1 MQLHYQLTTP
11 YLRLCISHFVFS
23 FSFSIFYF
31 SFYKPTN
38 IFCNKIEIKLA
49 SKIERSAKF
58 IVKETTMENKEQNSQ
73 QQETQDPVTLNVTE
87 VPSAPKS
94 PEVFP
99 IFKKV
104 RKSLSPLPRI
114 DVSSLA
120 LASLAAGIACVSPS
134 IPDETMNMVYSGGAA
149 ACVMASSSSSSPS
162 RSSAVVRVPRNAA
175 RGGNVAYDDESS
187 DDESVIDVDEDSNPS
202 LKERKPVNYDQEQK
216 DNMEDET
223 TIFKS
228 QLRLM
233 KRSSRYTSYENQT
246 SVAVNIC
253 NLFFDV
259 KSVVI
264 QMVIGYTQSGKTGC
278 MVELIDQMTKN
289 TCNPISTQNIFIIT
303 GLSSRDWMKQTKGRI
318 PECMR
323 ERVFHNGQLEK
334 FKAAVAGKQNVLVIV
349 DEAHMASKKK
359 QTMSRIFKELNWKLD
374 YMMENDIKLVQ
385 FSATPDGLIFAL
397 SGPKWPEEHYRI
409 TTMKPGSGYF
419 GAKQMN
425 ERKQLKQIKDIYG
438 RDKDGKWIDDEVR
451 KECLENI
458 VEILHDQLKFSG
470 PRYLVVRIRGG
481 IPEQRYHENF
491 FEAIESLPTQDQE
504 KFEEHHRHR
513 HYNMRGN
520 VEDISELLYKTPT
533 KHTIVFIKEKM
544 KCAQTLEY
552 VVLDE
557 KTGKTTTHKVKHNI
571 GVVVERKRSGDK
583 DEQNDSFTIQGLLG
597 RLCGYEEHDC
607 ICYTNLASFEKY
619 EKLFASNFDT
629 KTLKRVSWNSNTT
642 HGKGEGKGTSV
653 HPTVNDECIESDTT
667 TTTTSVKEEEEV
679 DISLYR
685 IYDNESVVRDVCNIL
700 GYRYVPTENNDAGF
714 KETSLNTTKGVAS
727 LLNAVRKVPT
737 AYGTNHGV
745 KTYRTYYPCYVDTTN
760 SATLRFVVIIRP
772 NIDESK
778 IAECDSKFTSLSLRE
793 ASLIE

>member
-1 MQLHYQLTTP
+1 VEY
-11 YLRLCISHFVFS
+11 
-23 FSFSIFYF
+23 
-31 SFYKPTN
+31 N
-38 IFCNKIEIKLA
+38 
-49 SKIERSAKF
+49 
-58 IVKETTMENKEQNSQ
+58 
-73 QQETQDPVTLNVTE
+73 
-87 VPSAPKS
+87 
-94 PEVFP
+94 
-99 IFKKV
+99 
-104 RKSLSPLPRI
+104 
-114 DVSSLA
+114 
-120 LASLAAGIACVSPS
+120 
-134 IPDETMNMVYSGGAA
+134 
-149 ACVMASSSSSSPS
+149 
-162 RSSAVVRVPRNAA
+162 
-175 RGGNVAYDDESS
+175 
-187 DDESVIDVDEDSNPS
+187 
-202 LKERKPVNYDQEQK
+202 QEQK
-216 DNMEDET
+216 DNVEDEI

-228 QLRLM
+228 QLRIM
-233 KRSSRYTSYENQT
+233 KRSSRYISYENQT

-264 QMVIGYTQSGKTGC
+264 QMIIGYTQSGKTGC

-289 TCNPISTQNIFIIT
+289 TCNSIISTQNIFIIT

-334 FKAAVAGKQNVLVIV
+334 FKAAVAGKQNVLIIV

-397 SGPKWPEEHYRI
+397 NGPKWPEEHYRI

-438 RDKDGKWIDDEVR
+438 RNKDGKWINDEVR
-451 KECLENI
+451 EECLENI
-458 VEILHDQLKFSG
+458 VEILRDQLKFQE

-481 IPEQRYHENF
+481 IPEQRYHDNF
-491 FEAIESLPTQDQE
+491 SEAVESLSQQDKE
-504 KFEEHHRHR
+504 KFDKEYR

-520 VEDISELLYKTPT
+520 VDDISELLYTSPKNK

-544 KCAQTLEY
+544 KCAQTLEH

-557 KTGKTTTHKVKHNI
+557 KTGKIEIHKVKHNI

-607 ICYTNLASFEKY
+607 ICYTNIASFEKY

-629 KTLKRVSWNSNTT
+629 ETLKRVSWNSNTT
-642 HGKGEGKGTSV
+642 HGKGEGRGTSV
-653 HPTVNDECIESDTT
+653 HPTVNDDCIDGDNGSEDDSKKPKRDYKLTWIPATPDTWVVEWSKYCADNEIKTPSDYENPFDNASDNMSPLGLWCGGYRGWKILKCDTDRPEEPPKKLFECNDDAAITP
-667 TTTTSVKEEEEV
+667 VKELPTGSTGSDNLRKFVCYNSKNQLGVFIAKCVPANCVPGEV
-679 DISLYR
+679 S
-685 IYDNESVVRDVCNIL
+685 
-700 GYRYVPTENNDAGF
+700 
-714 KETSLNTTKGVAS
+714 
-727 LLNAVRKVPT
+727 
-737 AYGTNHGV
+737 
-745 KTYRTYYPCYVDTTN
+745 
-760 SATLRFVVIIRP
+760 
-772 NIDESK
+772 
-778 IAECDSKFTSLSLRE
+778 
-793 ASLIE
+793 

>member
-1 MQLHYQLTTP
+1 
-11 YLRLCISHFVFS
+11 
-23 FSFSIFYF
+23 
-31 SFYKPTN
+31 
-38 IFCNKIEIKLA
+38 
-49 SKIERSAKF
+49 
-58 IVKETTMENKEQNSQ
+58 MENKEQNSQ

-104 RKSLSPLPRI
+104 RKSPSPLPRI

-120 LASLAAGIACVSPS
+120 LASLAVGIACISPS
-134 IPDETMNMVYSGGAA
+134 IPAETMNMVYSGAA
-149 ACVMASSSSSSPS
+149 ACVMASSSSSSSPS
-162 RSSAVVRVPRNAA
+162 RSSAVVRAPRNAA

-187 DDESVIDVDEDSNPS
+187 DDESVIDVDEDSNPN
-202 LKERKPVNYDQEQK
+202 LKERRLVNYDQEQK

-264 QMVIGYTQSGKTGC
+264 QMIIGYTQSGKTGC

-289 TCNPISTQNIFIIT
+289 TLNPISTLNIFIIT
-303 GLSSRDWMKQTKGRI
+303 GLSSTDWMKQTKGRI

-334 FKAAVAGKQNVLVIV
+334 FKAAVAGKQNILIIV

-438 RDKDGKWIDDEVR
+438 RNKDGKWIDDEVR

-458 VEILHDQLKFSG
+458 VEILHDQLKFNG

-552 VVLDE
+552 VVSDE
-557 KTGKTTTHKVKHNI
+557 KTGKTKPHNVKHNI

-607 ICYTNLASFEKY
+607 ICYTNIASFEKY

-629 KTLKRVSWNSNTT
+629 ETLKRVSWNSNTT
-642 HGKGEGKGTSV
+642 HGKGDGRGTSV
-653 HPTVNDECIESDTT
+653 HPTVNDECVESDTT
-667 TTTTSVKEEEEV
+667 TTSVKEEEV

-685 IYDNESVVRDVCNIL
+685 IYDNESVVSDVCNIL

-737 AYGTNHGV
+737 AYGGG
-745 KTYRTYYPCYVDTTN
+745 KGYRVYYPCYVDTTN

-772 NIDESK
+772 DTDKNK
-778 IAECDSKFTSLSLRE
+778 IAECDKKFKQLSMRE
-793 ASLIE
+793 ASLTE

>member
-1 MQLHYQLTTP
+1 
-11 YLRLCISHFVFS
+11 
-23 FSFSIFYF
+23 
-31 SFYKPTN
+31 
-38 IFCNKIEIKLA
+38 
-49 SKIERSAKF
+49 
-58 IVKETTMENKEQNSQ
+58 MENKEQPTQ
-73 QQETQDPVTLNVTE
+73 QKQNEETRDPVTLNVME

-114 DVSSLA
+114 NVGSLA
-120 LASLAAGIACVSPS
+120 LAAGIASIACISPS
-134 IPDETMNMVYSGGAA
+134 IPAETMNMVYTGAA
-149 ACVMASSSSSSPS
+149 ACAMASSG
-162 RSSAVVRVPRNAA
+162 SSAVVRVSRNAA
-175 RGGNVAYDDESS
+175 RGGNVTHDDSS
-187 DDESVIDVDEDSNPS
+187 DDESVIDVDEDSNPN
-202 LKERKPVNYDQEQK
+202 LKERKLVNYDQEQLEVMAC
-216 DNMEDET
+216 DCDE
-223 TIFKS
+223 IES
-228 QLRLM
+228 QIRRM
-233 KRSSRYTSYENQT
+233 KLTKRYTSYENQT

-253 NLFFDV
+253 NLFFDM

-264 QMVIGYTQSGKTGC
+264 QMIIGYTQSGKTGC
-278 MVELIDQMTKN
+278 MVELIDKITRN
-289 TCNPISTQNIFIIT
+289 ESNPISTQNIFIIT
-303 GLSSRDWMKQTKGRI
+303 GLSSRDWKKQTKGRI

-323 ERVFHNGQLEK
+323 ERVFHNYDLK
-334 FKAAVAGKQNVLVIV
+334 DFKAAVAGKQNVLIIV

-397 SGPKWPEEHYRI
+397 NGPKWPEEHYRI

-438 RDKDGKWIDDEVR
+438 RNNKDGNWINDEVR
-451 KECLENI
+451 EECLENI
-458 VEILHDQLKFSG
+458 VEILRDQLKFSG

-491 FEAIESLPTQDQE
+491 FEAIESLPQHDQE

-520 VEDISELLYKTPT
+520 VDDISELLYKTPT

-552 VVLDE
+552 IVLDE

-619 EKLFASNFDT
+619 EKMFASNFDT
-629 KTLKRVSWNSNTT
+629 ETLKRVSWNSNTT
-642 HGKGEGKGTSV
+642 HGKGEGRGTSV
-653 HPTVNDECIESDTT
+653 FPTVNDDCVESDTT
-667 TTTTSVKEEEEV
+667 ITSVKEEDV

-700 GYRYVPTENNDAGF
+700 GYRYVPVENNDAGF

-772 NIDESK
+772 NIDKSK
-778 IAECDSKFTSLSLRE
+778 ITECDSKFTPLSLRE
-793 ASLIE
+793 ASLTE

>member
-1 MQLHYQLTTP
+1 
-11 YLRLCISHFVFS
+11 
-23 FSFSIFYF
+23 
-31 SFYKPTN
+31 
-38 IFCNKIEIKLA
+38 
-49 SKIERSAKF
+49 
-58 IVKETTMENKEQNSQ
+58 MENKEQSSSQ
-73 QQETQDPVTLNVTE
+73 SPVTLNVTE
-87 VPSAPKS
+87 VPSAPSS
-94 PEVFP
+94 PE
-99 IFKKV
+99 ISGNTNTNTNTKV
-104 RKSLSPLPRI
+104 RKSPSPPPRI
-114 DVSSLA
+114 NVSNVLLA
-120 LASLAAGIACVSPS
+120 TLGVGIACIAPS
-134 IPDETMNMVYSGGAA
+134 ISVEAMNMVYGGAA
-149 ACVMASSSSSSPS
+149 ACVMAPSSSSRRTAVSS
-162 RSSAVVRVPRNAA
+162 RRVV
-175 RGGNVAYDDESS
+175 VAYESS
-187 DDESVIDVDEDSNPS
+187 DDESAIDVDEDSNPS
-202 LKERKPVNYDQEQK
+202 MGERKRVQYDQEELDIMACDCGEIENQ
-216 DNMEDET
+216 
-223 TIFKS
+223 I
-228 QLRLM
+228 RRM
-233 KRSSRYTSYENQT
+233 KLTKRYVSYANQT
-246 SVAVNIC
+246 SVAVSIN
-253 NLFFDV
+253 NLFNDL
-259 KSVVI
+259 SVVI

-278 MVELIDQMTKN
+278 MVELIDQITRN
-289 TCNPISTQNIFIIT
+289 DSNPISTQNIFIIT

-323 ERVFHNGQLEK
+323 ERIFHNGQLEK
-334 FKAAVAGKQNVLVIV
+334 FKTAVAGKQNVLVIV

-397 SGPKWPEEHYRI
+397 NGPKWPEEHYKI

-438 RDKDGKWIDDEVR
+438 RDKDGNWIDEEVR
-451 KECLENI
+451 EECIENI
-458 VEILHDQLKFSG
+458 TEILHDQLSFQE

-491 FEAIESLPTQDQE
+491 FEAIESLPEHEQE
-504 KFEEHHRHR
+504 MFEEHHRHR

-520 VEDISELLYKTPT
+520 VEDISELLYTSPK

-597 RLCGYEEHDC
+597 RLCGYEEHAC
-607 ICYTNLASFEKY
+607 ICYTNLTSFEKY
-619 EKLFASNFDT
+619 EKLFANNFDT
-629 KTLKRVSWNSNTT
+629 ETLKRVSWNSNTT
-642 HGKGEGKGTSV
+642 RGKGDGKGTSV
-653 HPTVNDECIESDTT
+653 FPTVNDECVESDTT
-667 TTTTSVKEEEEV
+667 TTSVKEEEV

-685 IYDNESVVRDVCNIL
+685 IYDTESVVRDVCNIL
-700 GYRYVPTENNDAGF
+700 GYRYVPTENNDTGF

-737 AYGTNHGV
+737 AYGGG
-745 KTYRTYYPCYVDTTN
+745 KGYRVYYPCYVDTTN

-772 NIDESK
+772 DTDKNK
-778 IAECDSKFTSLSLRE
+778 IAECDTKFTPLSLRE
-793 ASLIE
+793 ASLTE

>member
-1 MQLHYQLTTP
+1 
-11 YLRLCISHFVFS
+11 
-23 FSFSIFYF
+23 
-31 SFYKPTN
+31 
-38 IFCNKIEIKLA
+38 
-49 SKIERSAKF
+49 
-58 IVKETTMENKEQNSQ
+58 MENKEQSPPQ
-73 QQETQDPVTLNVTE
+73 SPVTLNVTE
-87 VPSAPKS
+87 VPSAPSS
-94 PEVFP
+94 PE
-99 IFKKV
+99 ISGNANTKV
-104 RKSLSPLPRI
+104 RKSSPSPPPRI
-114 DVSSLA
+114 NVSNVLLA
-120 LASLAAGIACVSPS
+120 TLGVGIACIAPS
-134 IPDETMNMVYSGGAA
+134 IPVEAMNMVYGGAA
-149 ACVMASSSSSSPS
+149 ACVMASSSSSRRTAVSS
-162 RSSAVVRVPRNAA
+162 RRVV
-175 RGGNVAYDDESS
+175 VAYESS
-187 DDESVIDVDEDSNPS
+187 DDESAIDVDEDSNPS
-202 LKERKPVNYDQEQK
+202 MGERKRVQYDQEELDIMACDCGEIENQ
-216 DNMEDET
+216 
-223 TIFKS
+223 I
-228 QLRLM
+228 RRM
-233 KRSSRYTSYENQT
+233 KLTKRYVSYANQT
-246 SVAVNIC
+246 SVASTIC
-253 NLFFDV
+253 NMFNNL
-259 KSVVI
+259 SVVI

-278 MVELIDQMTKN
+278 MVELIDQVTRN
-289 TCNPISTQNIFIIT
+289 DGNPISTQNIFIIT

-323 ERVFHNGQLEK
+323 ERIFHNSQLDK
-334 FKAAVAGKQNVLVIV
+334 FKTAVAGKQNVLVIV

-397 SGPKWPEEHYRI
+397 NGPKWPEEHYKI

-438 RDKDGKWIDDEVR
+438 RDKDGNWIDEEVR
-451 KECLENI
+451 EECIENI
-458 VEILHDQLKFSG
+458 TEILRDQLSFQE

-491 FEAIESLPTQDQE
+491 FEAIESLSEHEQE
-504 KFEEHHRHR
+504 MFEEHHRHR

-520 VEDISELLYKTPT
+520 VEDISELLYTSPK

-607 ICYTNLASFEKY
+607 ICYTNLTSFEKY
-619 EKLFASNFDT
+619 EKLFANNFDT
-629 KTLKRVSWNSNTT
+629 ETLKRVSWNSNTT
-642 HGKGEGKGTSV
+642 RGKGDGRGTSV
-653 HPTVNDECIESDTT
+653 FPTVNDECVESDTT
-667 TTTTSVKEEEEV
+667 TTSVKEEEV

-685 IYDNESVVRDVCNIL
+685 IYNNESVVRDVCNIL

-737 AYGTNHGV
+737 AYGGG
-745 KTYRTYYPCYVDTTN
+745 KGYRVYYPCYVDTTN

-772 NIDESK
+772 DTDKNK
-778 IAECDSKFTSLSLRE
+778 IAECDTKFTPLSLRE
-793 ASLIE
+793 ASLTE

>member
-1 MQLHYQLTTP
+1 MRLHYQLTTP

-202 LKERKPVNYDQEQK
+202 WKERKPVNYDQEQK

-233 KRSSRYTSYENQT
+233 KRSGRYTSYENQT

-289 TCNPISTQNIFIIT
+289 TLNPISTQNIFIIT

-323 ERVFHNGQLEK
+323 ERVFHNGKLEN

-491 FEAIESLPTQDQE
+491 FEAIESLPAQDQE

-607 ICYTNLASFEKY
+607 ICYTNLVSFEKY

>member
-1 MQLHYQLTTP
+1 
-11 YLRLCISHFVFS
+11 
-23 FSFSIFYF
+23 
-31 SFYKPTN
+31 
-38 IFCNKIEIKLA
+38 
-49 SKIERSAKF
+49 
-58 IVKETTMENKEQNSQ
+58 MENKEQNSQ

-104 RKSLSPLPRI
+104 RKSPSPLPRI

-120 LASLAAGIACVSPS
+120 LASLAVGIACISPS
-134 IPDETMNMVYSGGAA
+134 IPAETMNMVYSGAA
-149 ACVMASSSSSSPS
+149 ACVMASSSSSSSSSPS
-162 RSSAVVRVPRNAA
+162 RSSAVVRAPRNAA

-202 LKERKPVNYDQEQK
+202 LKERKLVNYDQEQK

-264 QMVIGYTQSGKTGC
+264 QMIIGYTQSGKTGC

-289 TCNPISTQNIFIIT
+289 TLNPISTLNIFIIT

-334 FKAAVAGKQNVLVIV
+334 FKAAVAGKQNILIIV

-552 VVLDE
+552 VVSDE
-557 KTGKTTTHKVKHNI
+557 KTGKTTTHNVKHNI

-619 EKLFASNFDT
+619 EKLFASNFNT
-629 KTLKRVSWNSNTT
+629 KTLKHVSWNSNTT

-653 HPTVNDECIESDTT
+653 HPTVNDDCVDGNDGSDDDSKKPKRNYELTWILVTPDTWNDEWSKYCGVNGFTPSDYENPFDNAIHNISPSGLWRGGYRGWKILKCNTDYSDCPNNRPDKLFECNDDAAITP
-667 TTTTSVKEEEEV
+667 VKELPTGSTGS
-679 DISLYR
+679 DKLR
-685 IYDNESVVRDVCNIL
+685 KFVCYNSKNQL
-700 GYRYVPTENNDAGF
+700 GVFIAKCVPAKCAPG
-714 KETSLNTTKGVAS
+714 
-727 LLNAVRKVPT
+727 
-737 AYGTNHGV
+737 
-745 KTYRTYYPCYVDTTN
+745 
-760 SATLRFVVIIRP
+760 
-772 NIDESK
+772 
-778 IAECDSKFTSLSLRE
+778 E
-793 ASLIE
+793 ASKK

>member
-1 MQLHYQLTTP
+1 
-11 YLRLCISHFVFS
+11 
-23 FSFSIFYF
+23 
-31 SFYKPTN
+31 
-38 IFCNKIEIKLA
+38 
-49 SKIERSAKF
+49 
-58 IVKETTMENKEQNSQ
+58 MENKEQNSQ
-73 QQETQDPVTLNVTE
+73 QQETQDPVTINVTE

-104 RKSLSPLPRI
+104 RKSPSPLPRI

-120 LASLAAGIACVSPS
+120 LASLAVGIALISPS
-134 IPDETMNMVYSGGAA
+134 IPDETMNMVYSGAA
-149 ACVMASSSSSSPS
+149 ACAMASSSASSPS
-162 RSSAVVRVPRNAA
+162 RSSTVVRAPRNAA

-202 LKERKPVNYDQEQK
+202 LKERRLVNYDQEQK

-264 QMVIGYTQSGKTGC
+264 QMIIGYTQSGKTGC

-289 TCNPISTQNIFIIT
+289 TLNPISTQNIFIIT
-303 GLSSRDWMKQTKGRI
+303 GLSSRDWTKQTKGRI

-334 FKAAVAGKQNVLVIV
+334 FKAAVAGKQNVLIIV

-397 SGPKWPEEHYRI
+397 NGPKWPKEHYRI
-409 TTMKPGSGYF
+409 APMKPGSGYF

-438 RDKDGKWIDDEVR
+438 RDKDGKWINDEVR
-451 KECLENI
+451 EECLENI

-491 FEAIESLPTQDQE
+491 FEAIESLPAQDQE

-520 VEDISELLYKTPT
+520 VDDISELLYKTPT

-629 KTLKRVSWNSNTT
+629 ETLKRVSWNSNTT

-653 HPTVNDECIESDTT
+653 HPTVNDDCVDGNDGSDDDSKKPKRNYELTWIPAT
-667 TTTTSVKEEEEV
+667 PDTWNDEWSK
-679 DISLYR
+679 YCA
-685 IYDNESVVRDVCNIL
+685 DNEITTPSDYENPFDNATDNKSPSGLWRG
-700 GYRYVPTENNDAGF
+700 GYRGWKILKCNTDCPKNRPDKLFECNDNAAITPVKDLPTGSTGSDKLRKFVCYNSKNQLGVFIAKCVPG
-714 KETSLNTTKGVAS
+714 
-727 LLNAVRKVPT
+727 
-737 AYGTNHGV
+737 
-745 KTYRTYYPCYVDTTN
+745 
-760 SATLRFVVIIRP
+760 
-772 NIDESK
+772 
-778 IAECDSKFTSLSLRE
+778 E
-793 ASLIE
+793 ASKK